1 MRSLGHPRRLLRQH
15 RLPCP
20 RMEVRGSGMEV
31 WKVEGPAH
39 QETEEPQPT
48 GSRVLRNR
56 SGRSSLKR
64 AQVKA
69 VKRSRPSKR
78 ESILIEV

>member
-1 MRSLGHPRRLLRQH
+1 MLVVMKPLVFLVVFFHSIVWPGLDS
-15 RLPCP
+15 

-48 GSRVLRNR
+48 GSRVLI
-56 SGRSSLKR
+56 GLGE
-64 AQVKA
+64 A
-69 VKRSRPSKR
+69 
-78 ESILIEV
+78 L